1 MSTPHTTDATP
12 YVPEGDEGRAFLE
25 AVAKIV
31 GYCWDDEEADFHD
44 MCEADGEESQAGHIF
59 VALSEARAYLL
70 RADLKA

>member
-1 MSTPHTTDATP
+1 VSTPQTTDAMP
-12 YVPEGDEGRAFLE
+12 YEPEEDQGRAFLE

-59 VALSEARAYLL
+59 VALSEARAYLV
-70 RADLKA
+70 RTGFKA